1 MTADVAPVVSSD
13 TYATWQPLPRRGR
26 WLFALQGLLAGAG
39 MAVAGS
45 IALSF
50 MVAHMPMAGLLL
62 TAALW
67 LLAPAVGIWLGL
79 RTHRYIA
86 WSLGSEG
93 FALRRGRLWFTE
105 TRIPAARVQ
114 HLDVKHGPLARRFGL
129 ATLVLHTAGT
139 RDSAVSVP
147 GLDADDAAH
156 LREVL
161 GRQPVL
167 DGDD

>member
-1 MTADVAPVVSSD
+1 MTADAPIAAVSD
-13 TYATWQPLPRRGR
+13 PHADWQPLPRRGR
-26 WLFALQGLLAGAG
+26 WLFALQGLLAGTGLAL
-39 MAVAGS
+39 AGS
-45 IALSF
+45 IGLSF
-50 MVAHMPMAGLLL
+50 LVVRQPMAGLLL

-67 LLAPAVGIWLGL
+67 LLAPAFGIWLGL

-105 TRIPAARVQ
+105 TRVPAARVQ

-147 GLDADDAAH
+147 GLDAGDAAH
-156 LREVL
+156 LRDVL

-167 DGDD
+167 DVDD

>member
-1 MTADVAPVVSSD
+1 M
-13 TYATWQPLPRRGR
+13 
-26 WLFALQGLLAGAG
+26 
-39 MAVAGS
+39 
-45 IALSF
+45 
-50 MVAHMPMAGLLL
+50 
-62 TAALW
+62 
-67 LLAPAVGIWLGL
+67 
-79 RTHRYIA
+79 
-86 WSLGSEG
+86 
-93 FALRRGRLWFTE
+93 
-105 TRIPAARVQ
+105 Q